1 MPWEGSGSTVLAKR
15 VLKSPSLTQPSQTQ
29 TKSRF
34 QPAGGAAGAAKRNA
48 ISSPAFMMT

>member
-1 MPWEGSGSTVLAKR
+1 MPWYGSGSTVLEKR
-15 VLKSPSLTQPSQTQ
+15 VLKLPSFSQPSDTQ

-34 QPAGGAAGAAKRNA
+34 QPGGGPSGTRNVNA